1 MAFERTIPEIE
12 LVEDPTVRAALE
24 AIKEI
29 IETREELRGDPLDAY
44 ITKRVLSQ
52 QQRAVALKT
61 STFSGTAG
69 AGTFAKTGLI
79 VGITPTSVDAIIFLS
94 GRATIGVNTGV
105 SVGVY
110 WKFVRREDGVDVSLG
125 DAAGSRTRATGHSS
139 ISNSSQISSAPLLA
153 IDSPKTLKPVTYEL
167 EIGAV
172 ASTNVYLN
180 RSHNDTDAAGHSRT
194 SSILIADEYKLLPV
208 QNLA

>member
-1 MAFERTIPEIE
+1 MAFKRSIPEIE

-29 IETREELRGDPLDAY
+29 IETREGVRGDPLDDF
-44 ITKRVLSQ
+44 ITKEVLSQ
-52 QQRAVALKT
+52 QQRTVALKT

-79 VGITPTSVDAIIFLS
+79 IGITPTSVDAIIFLS
-94 GRATIGVNTGV
+94 GRATLGVNTAV

-110 WKFVRREDGVDVSLG
+110 WRFVRREDSFNVSIG
-125 DAAGSRTRATGHSS
+125 DAAGSRTRTTGHTV
-139 ISNSSQISSAPLLA
+139 ITNSSHASSTPLLA
-153 IDSPKTLKPVTYEL
+153 IDSPNTLKPVTYEL
-167 EIGAV
+167 EIGGV
-172 ASTNVYLN
+172 VSTNIYLN
-180 RSHNDTDAAGHSRT
+180 RSHSDTDAAGHTRT